1 MGNIKSSRHWEK
13 YRHFRRDKW
22 KTPQPGNPFGFVT
35 YEKTPSLWTEN
46 ILGNLWQLIEG
57 N

>member
-1 MGNIKSSRHWEK
+1 MGDIKSSRHWEK
-13 YRHFRRDKW
+13 YRRFQRDKW
-22 KTPQPGNPFGFVT
+22 KTPQPSNPFGFVT

-46 ILGNLWQLIEG
+46 IFGNLWQLIEG

>member
-1 MGNIKSSRHWEK
+1 MGDIKSSRHWEK

-46 ILGNLWQLIEG
+46 IFGNLWQLIEG

>member
-1 MGNIKSSRHWEK
+1 MGDIKNNRHWEK
-13 YRHFRRDKW
+13 YLRFRRDKW

-46 ILGNLWQLIEG
+46 FFGNLWQLIEG